1 MFCRDDDFIIES
13 PALGT
18 LRKIVVSH
26 INTNNYAWFLES
38 VVVTDLETR
47 LVYRFPCR
55 CWISLQAG
63 WARQILVNNAD
74 NLGLALHVSFGYRSH
89 HHHHNHF
96 RLFAQTEHV
105 DQVSSTIAR

>member
-1 MFCRDDDFIIES
+1 VFCRDDDFIIES

-74 NLGLALHVSFGYRSH
+74 NLGLALHVSFGYRIVIIIIIIILGYLLKQNMSIK
-89 HHHHNHF
+89 
-96 RLFAQTEHV
+96 LAVQ
-105 DQVSSTIAR
+105 

>member
-74 NLGLALHVSFGYRSH
+74 NLGLALHVSFGYRIVIIIIIIILGYLLKQNMSIK
-89 HHHHNHF
+89 
-96 RLFAQTEHV
+96 LAVQ
-105 DQVSSTIAR
+105 